1 MFSLTAAKSMLT
13 SIPRSQ
19 VCGYGRGVAITVFDI
34 DGVLAD
40 VRHRLHFLQRR
51 PKDWHGFFAAA
62 VDDPLLQPGRD
73 ALEEAARGSTIV
85 YVTGRPARCRRDTV
99 DWLRRHGL
107 PDGELHMRPNRDRR
121 PARFYKG
128 EVISGLAAE
137 RDLVAVV
144 DDDERVVEH
153 LRDLGLTVLHATWMH
168 GEEQLDLLQEAQ
180 ETEGRT

>member
-1 MFSLTAAKSMLT
+1 MALT
-13 SIPRSQ
+13 R
-19 VCGYGRGVAITVFDI
+19 ITVFDI

-40 VRHRLHFLQRR
+40 VRHRLHFLQHR

-62 VDDPLLQPGRD
+62 VDDPLLEAGRE
-73 ALEEAARGSTIV
+73 ALLEAAEASTIV

-99 DWLRRHGL
+99 DWLAANGL
-107 PDGELHMRPNRDRR
+107 PRGDLHMRPNHDRR

-128 EVISGLAAE
+128 EVIARLAAQSE
-137 RDLVAVV
+137 LVAVV

-153 LRDLGLTVLHATWMH
+153 LRDLGLPVLHAQWMH
-168 GEEQLDLLQEAQ
+168 DEQQLDLLQEAQ